1 MTVHVGLMIVAVATL
16 LFLVAPLCVVL
27 PLSFSASPYLE
38 FPPSGF
44 SLQWYGRYFESY
56 KWTTATLLS
65 VEIALGTTALALGL
79 GIPAAFGLI
88 RAEFRGKGLLVAFFM
103 APIIVPY
110 IITAIAVYFLF
121 AHIGLVGTRL
131 GLLAAHTLLAIPK
144 VVIIV
149 AAALKGFDRTL
160 ERASQSLGASPVVT
174 FYRVT
179 YPVIRP
185 AVVTAGLFA
194 FLTSFDELILS
205 MFITGPTAVTLPK
218 RMWDAVRLEIDPTI
232 AAASSLIITVAVLVL
247 VGTELL
253 RRRSTSIRIPMG

>member
-1 MTVHVGLMIVAVATL
+1 MHAGLVIVAVSTL
-16 LFLVAPLCVVL
+16 VFLVAPLFIVV

-44 SLQWYGRYFESY
+44 SLQWYRRYFESSG
-56 KWTTATLLS
+56 WTTATLLS
-65 VEIALGTTALALGL
+65 IEVAIGTTALALLL
-79 GIPAAFGLI
+79 GIPAAFGLV

-103 APIIVPY
+103 APIIIPY

-121 AHIGLVGTRL
+121 AHVGLVGTRA
-131 GLLAAHTLLAIPK
+131 GLLTAHTLLAVPK

-160 ERASQSLGASPVVT
+160 ERASLSLGAGPLVT

-232 AAASSLIITVAVLVL
+232 AAASSLIITVAVFVL

-253 RRRSTSIRIPMG
+253 RRRSASIRIPMG

>member
-1 MTVHVGLMIVAVATL
+1 MRAALGIVAVLTL
-16 LFLVAPLCVVL
+16 VFLVAPVFVVFL
-27 PLSFSASPYLE
+27 LSFSASPYLE

-44 SLQWYGRYFESY
+44 SLQWYGRYFDSD
-56 KWTTATLLS
+56 KWTSATVLS
-65 VEIALGTTALALGL
+65 VEIALGTTALALLL
-79 GIPAAFGLI
+79 GIPAAFGLV
-88 RAEFRGKGLLVAFFM
+88 RGEFRGKGLLVAFFM
-103 APIIVPY
+103 APIIIPY

-121 AHIGLVGTRL
+121 AHLGLVGTRL

-160 ERASQSLGASPVVT
+160 ERASLSLGAGPLATFRRVT
-174 FYRVT
+174 F
-179 YPVIRP
+179 PVIRP

-232 AAASSLIITVAVLVL
+232 AAASSLIVAVAVVILVS
-247 VGTELL
+247 TEVL
-253 RRRSTSIRIPMG
+253 RRRSASIRIPMG

>member
-1 MTVHVGLMIVAVATL
+1 VRAALGIVAVLTL
-16 LFLVAPLCVVL
+16 VFLVAPVFVVF

-44 SLQWYGRYFESY
+44 SLQWYGRYFDSD
-56 KWTTATLLS
+56 KWTTATVLS
-65 VEIALGTTALALGL
+65 VEIALGTTALALLL
-79 GIPAAFGLI
+79 GIPAAFGLV
-88 RAEFRGKGLLVAFFM
+88 RGEFRGKGLLVAFFM
-103 APIIVPY
+103 APIIIPY

-121 AHIGLVGTRL
+121 AHLGLVGTRL
-131 GLLAAHTLLAIPK
+131 GLLAAHTLLALPK

-160 ERASQSLGASPVVT
+160 ERASLSLGAGPLATFRRVT
-174 FYRVT
+174 F
-179 YPVIRP
+179 PVIRP
-185 AVVTAGLFA
+185 AVVTAALFA

-232 AAASSLIITVAVLVL
+232 AAASSLIIAVAVVILVS
-247 VGTELL
+247 TEVL
-253 RRRSTSIRIPMG
+253 RRRSASIRIPMG

>member
-1 MTVHVGLMIVAVATL
+1 VRAALAIVAVLTL
-16 LFLVAPLCVVL
+16 VFLVAPVFVVF

-44 SLQWYGRYFESY
+44 SLQWYGRYFDSD
-56 KWTTATLLS
+56 KWTTATVLS
-65 VEIALGTTALALGL
+65 VEIALGTTALALLL
-79 GIPAAFGLI
+79 GIPAAFGLV
-88 RAEFRGKGLLVAFFM
+88 RGEFRGKGLLVAFFM
-103 APIIVPY
+103 APIIIPY

-121 AHIGLVGTRL
+121 AHLGLVGTRL

-160 ERASQSLGASPVVT
+160 ERASLSLGASPLATFRRVT
-174 FYRVT
+174 F
-179 YPVIRP
+179 PVIRP
-185 AVVTAGLFA
+185 AVVTAALFA

-232 AAASSLIITVAVLVL
+232 AAASSLIIAVAVVILVS
-247 VGTELL
+247 TEVL
-253 RRRSTSIRIPMG
+253 RRRSASIRIPMG